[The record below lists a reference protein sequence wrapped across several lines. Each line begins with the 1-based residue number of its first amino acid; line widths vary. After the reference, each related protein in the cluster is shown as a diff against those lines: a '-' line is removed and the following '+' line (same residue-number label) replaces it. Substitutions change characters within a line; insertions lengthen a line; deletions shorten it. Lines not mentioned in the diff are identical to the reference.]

1 MRTSSSPCPP
11 RRETPFMRHD
21 APEAGGAPRG
31 IATAFCGASVGCGH
45 GRAGLAVRDAMRVRG
60 QLGQASFVDVLEL
73 APAWFTRTYRDGYL
87 RAVRHAPRAVGAIY
101 DRTDVPRHGRTGVR
115 SMLDR
120 VQDRVL
126 GEFRRHAALHGSDV
140 VVSTHFLTSAILG
153 RMRETGALRAP
164 LVTIVTDEHPHAV
177 WLHRGSD
184 MTCVAS
190 PAAREAAIAGGLD
203 ASRVAVTGIPVDPRF
218 GMASPRTQGTGRPSV
233 LVTGGGCGIGDVG
246 PTVMA
251 LLDGLRDS
259 DVTVV
264 SGRNVVLES
273 AMVALRASRRGEPR
287 GNALHVVGYTK
298 VMHEFM
304 AGADVLVGK
313 PGGLTTTEARAL
325 GLPMVL
331 LRPIPGQ
338 EERNARM
345 LVAAGAAARAA
356 GPLEAAAH
364 VAAILGEPARLAGM
378 RRAAGAIGRPRAA
391 FDVAACVADAVSRP
405 AAHCA
410 DRIVG
415 VRISA
420 A

>member
-1 MRTSSSPCPP
+1 
-11 RRETPFMRHD
+11 MRHD

-60 QLGQASFVDVLEL
+60 QLGQASFIDVLEL
-73 APAWFTRTYRDGYL
+73 APAWFTLAYRDGYL

-126 GEFRRHAALHGSDV
+126 GEFRRHGALHGSDV

-203 ASRVAVTGIPVDPRF
+203 AARVAVTGIPVDPRF
-218 GMASPRTQGTGRPSV
+218 GMASPRAHGAGRPSV

-246 PTVMA
+246 PTIIA

-264 SGRNVVLES
+264 SGRNVALES
-273 AMVALRASRRGEPR
+273 AMVALRASRRGESR

>member
-1 MRTSSSPCPP
+1 
-11 RRETPFMRHD
+11 MRHD
-21 APEAGGAPRG
+21 APEAGGAARA
-31 IATAFCGASVGCGH
+31 IAAAFCGASVGCGH

-60 QLGQASFVDVLEL
+60 QLGQASFVDALDL
-73 APAWFTRTYRDGYL
+73 APAWFTRAYRDGYL

-101 DRTDVPRHGRTGVR
+101 DRTDLPRHGRSGLR
-115 SMLDR
+115 AALDR
-120 VQDRVL
+120 VQDRL
-126 GEFRRHAALHGSDV
+126 LDGFRRHAALHGSDV

-153 RMRETGALRAP
+153 RMREAGALRAP

-203 ASRVAVTGIPVDPRF
+203 AARVTVTGIPVDPRF
-218 GMASPRTQGTGRPSV
+218 GMALPRCPGDGRPAV

-246 PTVMA
+246 PTVAAMLDA
-251 LLDGLRDS
+251 LRGT

-264 SGRNVVLES
+264 CGRNPGLES
-273 AMVALRASRRGEPR
+273 AMLAMQATRRGESR
-287 GNALHVVGYTK
+287 GNGLHVVGYTK

-338 EERNARM
+338 EERNART
-345 LVAAGAAARAA
+345 LVAAGAAARAS
-356 GPLEAAAH
+356 GPADAAMH
-364 VAAILGEPARLAGM
+364 VATILSEPARLAGM
-378 RRAAGAIGRPRAA
+378 RRASGALGRPRAA
-391 FDVAACVADAVSRP
+391 FDVAACVADAMGRP
-405 AAHCA
+405 AARCA

-415 VRISA
+415 LGVTA

>member
-1 MRTSSSPCPP
+1 
-11 RRETPFMRHD
+11 MRHD
-21 APEAGGAPRG
+21 APESGGAPRA
-31 IATAFCGASVGCGH
+31 IAAAFCGASVGCGH

-60 QLGQASFVDVLEL
+60 QLGQASFVDALEV
-73 APAWFTRTYRDGYL
+73 APGWFASAYRDGYL

-101 DRTDVPRHGRTGVR
+101 DRTDVPRHGRSGLRAV
-115 SMLDR
+115 LDR
-120 VQDRVL
+120 VQDRIL
-126 GEFRRHAALHGSDV
+126 DGFRRHAALHGSDV
-140 VVSTHFLTSAILG
+140 VVSTHFLTSAVLG
-153 RMRETGALRAP
+153 RMREDGSLRAP

-190 PAAREAAIAGGLD
+190 PGARESAIAGGLD
-203 ASRVAVTGIPVDPRF
+203 AAKVTVTGIPVDPRF
-218 GMASPRTQGTGRPSV
+218 GMALPRCPGGGRASV
-233 LVTGGGCGIGDVG
+233 LVTGGGCGIGDIG
-246 PTVMA
+246 PTVAAM
-251 LLDGLRDS
+251 LDALRDT

-264 SGRNVVLES
+264 SGRNAALEA
-273 AMVALRASRRGEPR
+273 AMLVMQASRRGEAS
-287 GNALHVVGYTK
+287 GNLLHVVGYTK

-313 PGGLTTTEARAL
+313 PGGLTTTESRAI

-345 LVAAGAAARAA
+345 LVAAGAAARASGA
-356 GPLEAAAH
+356 RDAAAH
-364 VAAILGEPARLAGM
+364 VAAILAEPVRLAGM
-378 RRAAGAIGRPRAA
+378 RRASAALGRPRAA

-405 AAHCA
+405 AARCA

-415 VRISA
+415 MGVA
-420 A
+420 AA

>member
-1 MRTSSSPCPP
+1 
-11 RRETPFMRHD
+11 
-21 APEAGGAPRG
+21 
-31 IATAFCGASVGCGH
+31 
-45 GRAGLAVRDAMRVRG
+45 
-60 QLGQASFVDVLEL
+60 
-73 APAWFTRTYRDGYL
+73 
-87 RAVRHAPRAVGAIY
+87 
-101 DRTDVPRHGRTGVR
+101 
-115 SMLDR
+115 
-120 VQDRVL
+120 VQDRIL
-126 GEFRRHAALHGSDV
+126 DGFRRHTALHGSDV
-140 VVSTHFLTSAILG
+140 IVSTHFLTSAILG
-153 RMRETGALRAP
+153 RMRETGVLRSP
-164 LVTIVTDEHPHAV
+164 LVTVVTDEHPHAV

-203 ASRVAVTGIPVDPRF
+203 AARVAVTGIPVDPRF
-218 GMASPRTQGTGRPSV
+218 GMVSPRMHGTGRPNV

-246 PTVMA
+246 PTVAAM
-251 LLDGLRDS
+251 LDELRDA

-264 SGRNVVLES
+264 SGRNAALES
-273 AMVALRASRRGEPR
+273 AMTALAASRRGESR

-325 GLPMVL
+325 ALPMVL

-345 LVAAGAAARAA
+345 LVGAGAAARAT
-356 GPLEAAAH
+356 GPADAAVH
-364 VAAILGEPARLAGM
+364 VAAILADPARLAGM
-378 RRAAGAIGRPRAA
+378 RRAAAALGRPRAA
-391 FDVAACVADAVSRP
+391 FDVAACVADAVCRP

-415 VRISA
+415 VSISA